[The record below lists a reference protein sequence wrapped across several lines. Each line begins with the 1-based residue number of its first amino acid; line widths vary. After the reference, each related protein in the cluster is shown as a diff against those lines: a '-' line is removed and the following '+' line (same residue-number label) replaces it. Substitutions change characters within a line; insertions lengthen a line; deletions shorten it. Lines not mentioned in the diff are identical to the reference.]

1 MAHFSKVLMINRI
14 SSYVITYYLVA
25 IKTLKFVPS
34 LKLAL
39 PPLSTRGNF
48 LEALEPPL
56 PGDKLLISSFSAF
69 SMLCKH
75 CGPIKHPNFSS
86 SCGNHERSCSLTIMI
101 KKSFAILYGSVTHV
115 FYVDVELYVFR
126 YIKVIKP
133 QFI

>member
-1 MAHFSKVLMINRI
+1 MAHVSKVLIINRI

-34 LKLAL
+34 LKSIPLL
-39 PPLSTRGNF
+39 PLSTRGNF
-48 LEALEPPL
+48 LEALEPSL
-56 PGDKLLISSFSAF
+56 QGDKLLISSFSAF

-86 SCGNHERSCSLTIMI
+86 SCGNHERSCSLTIVI
-101 KKSFAILYGSVTHV
+101 KKSFAILYGSVTHAC
-115 FYVDVELYVFR
+115 YVDVELYVFR
-126 YIKVIKP
+126 YIKP